1 MKAPAA
7 GPVTRVAVVGTGYV
21 GTVTAVCLAW
31 LGHEVVGVDV
41 SAARAGELS
50 AGQLPFVE
58 PALPELLR
66 ETLQTG
72 RLSFTS
78 DAATAAGTAEVIFL
92 CVGTPPRGDGTPDMS
107 QVAQAAVTVA
117 DHLQPGAIVV
127 NKSTVP
133 VGSGNWVRTII
144 EDRLP
149 EGGPPAFSVVSNPEF
164 LREGAAVEDFLHP
177 DRIVL
182 GGENGGSER
191 IASLYEPV
199 LRQTFTGG
207 RPEHKPAL
215 VITDLQSAE
224 MVKYAANAFLATKIS
239 FANEIANI
247 CELVGADARQVLPA
261 IGADVRIGSRFL
273 GHGVGWGGSCFG
285 KDLGALIAT
294 GADYGYRSP
303 ILRAAV
309 EVNQSQR
316 QSVVRKLQA
325 TLKVLKGRRI
335 AVLGLAFKPGTDDVR
350 DSPALEIIRRL
361 HAAGAA
367 VCAHDPVVKN
377 VPELDEMSIRVCA
390 DVGEAVN
397 RADAVVVATDW
408 PEFAELDLRQIGEQ
422 MHGTLILDGRGI
434 FDPAAVAAAGL
445 ELIVFGA

>member
-1 MKAPAA
+1 MKATAA
-7 GPVTRVAVVGTGYV
+7 DSRTRVAVVGTGYV

-41 SAARAGELS
+41 SLTRAGELS

-58 PALPELLR
+58 PGLSELLR
-66 ETLQTG
+66 ETLETG

-92 CVGTPPRGDGTPDMS
+92 CVGTPPQEDGTPDMS
-107 QVAQAAVTVA
+107 QVAEAAVAVA
-117 DHLQPGAIVV
+117 DHLQPGAVVV

-149 EGGPPAFSVVSNPEF
+149 EGRPPSFSVVSNPEF
-164 LREGAAVEDFLHP
+164 LREGAAIEDFLYP

-199 LRQTFTGG
+199 LNQTFAGG
-207 RPEHKPAL
+207 RPDRKPAL

-261 IGADVRIGSRFL
+261 IGADARIGSRFL
-273 GHGVGWGGSCFG
+273 RPGIGWGGSCFG

-303 ILRAAV
+303 ILRATV

-316 QSVVRKLQA
+316 QTVVRKLQA
-325 TLKVLKGRRI
+325 ALKVLKGRRI
-335 AVLGLAFKPGTDDVR
+335 AVLGLAS
-350 DSPALEIIRRL
+350 SPAPTTSATRRL
-361 HAAGAA
+361 SRSFA
-367 VCAHDPVVKN
+367 VCMP
-377 VPELDEMSIRVCA
+377 
-390 DVGEAVN
+390 
-397 RADAVVVATDW
+397 RARSSLHTTRW
-408 PEFAELDLRQIGEQ
+408 
-422 MHGTLILDGRGI
+422 
-434 FDPAAVAAAGL
+434 
-445 ELIVFGA
+445 